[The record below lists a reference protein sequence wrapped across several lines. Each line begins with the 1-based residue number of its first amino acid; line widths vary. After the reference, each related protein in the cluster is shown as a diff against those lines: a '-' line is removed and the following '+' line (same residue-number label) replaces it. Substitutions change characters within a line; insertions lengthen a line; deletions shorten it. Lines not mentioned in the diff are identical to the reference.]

1 MAPPNAEQLYVVD
14 RREGH
19 VCVLVTDADASI
31 DVAAKLLPP
40 DCRAEG
46 VVMRVPVSATGEPS
60 WKDAKRDRDEERRRL
75 DEAKE
80 RLKRLGK
87 TDPGGDVTL

>member
-1 MAPPNAEQLYVVD
+1 MPHSAEELYAVD
-14 RREGH
+14 RREGD
-19 VCVLVTDADASI
+19 VCVLVTDAGASI
-31 DVAAKLLPP
+31 DVAAKQLPP

-46 VVMRVPVSATGEPS
+46 VVIRVPVSATGEPS

-80 RLKRLGK
+80 RMKKLGRS
-87 TDPGGDVTL
+87 DSGGDVTL